1 MGSPGLTLR
10 HALAKNNR
18 SSRRHG
24 GKLPTTGE
32 VSRLL
37 QAASAGDADALA
49 KIVPLVYDELR
60 RIASAYLRRERS
72 DHTLQTTSLVH
83 ESYLRLVG
91 QADLSWRNRAHFR
104 AIAANTMRRVLVD
117 HARARSAQ
125 KRGGGQR
132 VALEDDAGITSA
144 RSVDVQAVDQALT
157 RLAELDPQ
165 QARVVELR
173 FFAGLSVEE
182 AAAALGISTATVK
195 RDWAMARAWLRREL
209 EGPSA

>member
-1 MGSPGLTLR
+1 M
-10 HALAKNNR
+10 
-18 SSRRHG
+18 
-24 GKLPTTGE
+24 PTTGE

-37 QAASAGDADALA
+37 EAASAGDADALA

-117 HARARSAQ
+117 HARAKSAQ

-144 RSVDVQAVDQALT
+144 RSIDVQAVDEALT
-157 RLAELDPQ
+157 RLAGLDPQ

-182 AAAALGISTATVK
+182 AAMALGISTATVK

-209 EGPSA
+209 RGASSP